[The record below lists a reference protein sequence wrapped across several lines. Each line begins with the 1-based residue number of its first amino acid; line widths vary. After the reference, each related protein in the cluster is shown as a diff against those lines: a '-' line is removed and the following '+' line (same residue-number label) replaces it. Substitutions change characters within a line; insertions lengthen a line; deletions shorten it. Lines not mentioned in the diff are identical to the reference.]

1 MSGRLR
7 AGSATTRRRFLTT
20 LASAAATAAVGN
32 VGAPAFS
39 RSAERP
45 VITHGVQSGDT
56 SIDSGVVWARADRPA
71 RLLIEVATTDSFK
84 DIQHTSYVDALP
96 ESDFTAKAL
105 IEDLPAGQDIF
116 YRLRFQDLSS
126 PKAIGEPMVGRFR
139 TAPSDRRSVSFV
151 WSGDTAGQGWGI
163 DTSRGGMRT
172 YATMRRNAPDFF
184 VHCGDTIYADCTISA
199 KQKLPNG
206 ETWRN
211 IVTEEKSKS
220 AETLA
225 EYRGNYKYN
234 LLDDN
239 LRAFNAEVP
248 IFAQW
253 DNHEVMEEWAPGDTI
268 NRRGYVEKNT
278 LLLAARGCRAFH
290 EFMPLRYTP
299 SEPGRIY
306 RKIAYGPLL
315 DVFLLDMRS
324 YRGPNGAR
332 PESQYGPEAYLLG
345 PKQLTWL
352 KRELSRSKATWKVIA
367 TDTPLSVCGA
377 GASSVHTPLGR
388 AALRSPICCRSCSA
402 PAFATRCGSPP
413 TCITPPR
420 IISTRTKRCSR
431 TSKPFWEFV
440 SGPIHAGTWTP
451 STLDKTFGPRVV
463 CQNAASPEQGE
474 NLAPCFGLQFFG
486 HIAIDG
492 ATGVL
497 TVTLKDV
504 GDRALWS
511 MDIEPKSNKSAR
523 RYCHRRTADL
533 GGY

>member
-1 MSGRLR
+1 MPGRSR
-7 AGSATTRRRFLTT
+7 AGSATTRRRFLTAF
-20 LASAAATAAVGN
+20 ASAAATAAVGN

-96 ESDFTAKAL
+96 ESDFTAQAL
-105 IEDLPAGQDIF
+105 IEELPAGQDIF

-126 PKAIGEPMVGRFR
+126 PKAISEPMVGRFR

-184 VHCGDTIYADCTISA
+184 VHCGDNIYSDCTISA

-211 IVTEEKSKS
+211 IVTEEKSKA

-234 LLDDN
+234 LLDEN
-239 LRAFNAEVP
+239 LREFNAEVP

-388 AALRSPICCRSCSA
+388 GIEVADLLSFMQRAGIRNTLWITADLHYTAAHYFDPNQA
-402 PAFATRCGSPP
+402 VFQNFE
-413 TCITPPR
+413 
-420 IISTRTKRCSR
+420 
-431 TSKPFWEFV
+431 PFWEFV

-523 RYCHRRTADL
+523 VLPPPH
-533 GGY
+533 G